1 MYIKSLAL
9 SQAHNRYLMY
19 GKNDGG
25 GVMVVVVVLVLIV
38 LKKIH
43 SVLPL
48 YLTQWPVLNGCVIFV
63 EVSGLGLCF
72 PDR

>member
-38 LKKIH
+38 LKK
-43 SVLPL
+43 STRFFL
-48 YLTQWPVLNGCVIFV
+48 YI
-63 EVSGLGLCF
+63 
-72 PDR
+72 